1 MPIEFTNSNLE
12 RQVSNLMAKKSR
24 AERRKA
30 IHKRIRKKVKGT
42 PERPRLAVYRSLKHI
57 YAQIIDDESG
67 RTLVSASTLEKDLR
81 GETGGNV
88 EAAVRVGKAIGE
100 RALAAG
106 ITQVVFDRGGYIYHG
121 RVKALIEASREA
133 GLNKKE
139 EVKDEGK

>member
-1 MPIEFTNSNLE
+1 
-12 RQVSNLMAKKSR
+12 MATKSR

-30 IHKRIRKKVKGT
+30 IHKRIRKKVRGT
-42 PERPRLAVYRSLKHI
+42 EERPRLAVYRSLKHI

-81 GETGGNV
+81 GKTGGNI
-88 EAAVRVGKAIGE
+88 EAAIRVGKAIGE

-139 EVKDEGK
+139 EVEDERK